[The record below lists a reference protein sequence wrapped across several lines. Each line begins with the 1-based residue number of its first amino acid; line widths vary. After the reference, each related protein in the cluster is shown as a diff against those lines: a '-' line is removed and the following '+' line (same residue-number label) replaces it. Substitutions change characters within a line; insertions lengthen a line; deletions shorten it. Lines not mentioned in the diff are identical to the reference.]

1 MGRINLYRQGSITN
15 HKAAKAQMGN
25 IAPMSRMV
33 IQAAEVAVSCRS
45 SGSRSYNDTLN
56 RAAAA
61 GKEGASSCRCA
72 H

>member
-1 MGRINLYRQGSITN
+1 
-15 HKAAKAQMGN
+15 MGN